1 MKRLIADLMYH
12 VLTELL
18 SQLMIRLAEWAGAVP
33 WLRFVPLSPDARLS
47 WRDLLK
53 WGICVRP
60 GMEPDQRGA
69 M

>member
-33 WLRFVPLSPDARLS
+33 WS
-47 WRDLLK
+47 
-53 WGICVRP
+53 
-60 GMEPDQRGA
+60 
-69 M
+69 